1 MNTDDIKSAAKDLGS
16 SAGKTGE
23 EAKKS
28 VQNAVDQAVDDTKG
42 YAAQASDAASD
53 LYGRAKEGV
62 RNASD
67 SLPNSASDA
76 LAAGKKAYEGG
87 ADQLV
92 RQIGKQPIEALL
104 LAGAIGYLVGWATS
118 RS

>member
-1 MNTDDIKSAAKDLGS
+1 MTSDDIKDTAKNLGS
-16 SAGKTGE
+16 SAGKMGDDI
-23 EAKKS
+23 KKS
-28 VQNAVDQAVDDTKG
+28 AHAAADDATDSAKG
-42 YAAQASDAASD
+42 YASQASDAASD
-53 LYGRAKEGV
+53 LYGRAKDAV
-62 RNASD
+62 NSATD

-76 LAAGKKAYEGG
+76 LAAGKKVYEGG

-92 RQIGKQPIEALL
+92 RQIAKQPLEALL

>member
-1 MNTDDIKSAAKDLGS
+1 MNSEDIKSTAKNLGS
-16 SAGKTGE
+16 SAGKAGDDIKKTVQATTE
-23 EAKKS
+23 DMSDDAKS
-28 VQNAVDQAVDDTKG
+28 
-42 YAAQASDAASD
+42 YAAQASDAAGD
-53 LYGRAKEGV
+53 LYGRAKDTV
-62 RNASD
+62 RSATD
-67 SLPNSASDA
+67 GLPNSASDA

-92 RQIGKQPIEALL
+92 RQIAKQPIEALL